1 MAWPVHWLVQ
11 KHRCRLHARFNLH
24 CEVSQDEKFS
34 EKENTMNAVILID
47 GILYAGISIIVFV
60 GVLTMGMGV
69 VAGK

>member
-1 MAWPVHWLVQ
+1 M
-11 KHRCRLHARFNLH
+11 LHIGFNSP

-34 EKENTMNAVILID
+34 GKGNTMNTVVLLD